1 MLLSASLSALALAT
15 VSLAQGTTHIPV
27 TGVPVSPGAAVP
39 LRQNIN
45 DLAKSGPQWD
55 LYVQA
60 MYNMSKMD
68 SHDPYSFF
76 QIAGIH
82 GAPYIEYNKAGAKSG
97 DGWLGYCPHGEDLFI
112 SWHRPYVLLFE
123 QALVSVAKGIANSYP
138 PSVRAKYQA
147 AAASL
152 RAPYWDWAADSS
164 VPAVTVPQTLKINVP
179 SGSSTKTVDY
189 TNPLKTY
196 YFPRMSLTG
205 SYGEFT
211 GGGNDHTVRC
221 AASKQS
227 YPATANS
234 NLAARPYKSWI
245 YDVLT
250 NSQNFAD
257 FASTSGPGI
266 NVEQIHNAIH
276 WDGACGSQFLAPDY
290 SGFDPLFFM
299 HHAQVDRMWAFWEA
313 IMPSSPLFTASYK
326 GQSRFNSKSGS
337 TITPDSP
344 LQPFYQANGKFH
356 TSNTVKSIQ
365 GMGYSYQGIEY
376 WQKSQA
382 QIKSSVTTIIN
393 QLYGPNSGKKRNAP
407 RDFLS
412 DIVTDVE
419 NLIKTRYFAKISVNV
434 TEVTVRPAEINVY
447 VGGQKAGSLI
457 VMKLPAEGTVNG
469 GFTIDNP
476 MQSILHGGLR
486 NAVQAFTEDIEV
498 EILSKDGQAIPLET
512 VPSLSIDLEVAN
524 VTLPSALDQLPKYG
538 QRSRHRAKA
547 AQRGHRFAVPH
558 IPPL

>member
-1 MLLSASLSALALAT
+1 
-15 VSLAQGTTHIPV
+15 
-27 TGVPVSPGAAVP
+27 
-39 LRQNIN
+39 
-45 DLAKSGPQWD
+45 
-55 LYVQA
+55 
-60 MYNMSKMD
+60 
-68 SHDPYSFF
+68 
-76 QIAGIH
+76 
-82 GAPYIEYNKAGAKSG
+82 
-97 DGWLGYCPHGEDLFI
+97 
-112 SWHRPYVLLFE
+112 
-123 QALVSVAKGIANSYP
+123 
-138 PSVRAKYQA
+138 
-147 AAASL
+147 
-152 RAPYWDWAADSS
+152 
-164 VPAVTVPQTLKINVP
+164 
-179 SGSSTKTVDY
+179 
-189 TNPLKTY
+189 
-196 YFPRMSLTG
+196 
-205 SYGEFT
+205 
-211 GGGNDHTVRC
+211 
-221 AASKQS
+221 
-227 YPATANS
+227 
-234 NLAARPYKSWI
+234 
-245 YDVLT
+245 
-250 NSQNFAD
+250 
-257 FASTSGPGI
+257 
-266 NVEQIHNAIH
+266 
-276 WDGACGSQFLAPDY
+276 
-290 SGFDPLFFM
+290 M

-498 EILSKDGQAIPLET
+498 EILSVSFPPSLHSRPLTVTISTSHRQDVYLFADPQAQKDGQAIPLET

>member
-1 MLLSASLSALALAT
+1 MRLQTSLSVLALAT

-27 TGVPVSPGAAVP
+27 TGVPVAAGAAVP

-45 DLAKSGPQWD
+45 DLVNSGPQWD

-60 MYNMSKMD
+60 MYNMSKLD
-68 SHDPYSFF
+68 SHDPYSYF

-123 QALVSVAKGIANSYP
+123 QALVSIAKKIADGYP
-138 PSVRAKYQA
+138 AAVRAKYQA

-152 RAPYWDWAADSS
+152 RAPYWDWALDSE
-164 VPAVTVPQTLKINVP
+164 VPPCTVPQTLKINIP
-179 SGSSTKTVDY
+179 SGSGTKAVDY
-189 TNPLKTY
+189 TNPLRTY
-196 YFPRMSLTG
+196 YFPHISMTG

-211 GGGNDHTVRC
+211 GGGDDHTVRC
-221 AASKQS
+221 VASKQS

-266 NVEQIHNAIH
+266 NFEQIHNAIH
-276 WDGACGSQFLAPDY
+276 WDGACGNQFLAPDY

-299 HHAQVDRMWAFWEA
+299 HHAQVDRMWALWEA
-313 IMPSSPLFTASYK
+313 IMPQSPLFTASYK

-356 TSNTVKSIQ
+356 TSNTVKSIV
-365 GMGYSYQGIEY
+365 GMGYSYKGIEY

-382 QIKSSVTTIIN
+382 QIKSSVTTMIN
-393 QLYGPNSGKKRNAP
+393 QLYGPNSGKKRNAA
-407 RDFLS
+407 RDFLTDLVS
-412 DIVTDVE
+412 DLT
-419 NLIKTRYFAKISVNV
+419 KTRYFAKVSVNV
-434 TEVTVRPAEINVY
+434 TEITTRPCEINVY

-457 VMKLPAEGTVNG
+457 VMKLPAEGMVNG

-476 MQSILHGGLR
+476 MESILHGGLR
-486 NAVQAFTEDIEV
+486 NAVQAFSEDIEV
-498 EILSKDGQAIPLET
+498 EILTRDGQAIPLET
-512 VPSLSIDLEVAN
+512 VPSLSIDLETAN

-547 AQRGHRFAVPH
+547 AQRGQRFSLPS
-558 IPPL
+558 L

>member
-1 MLLSASLSALALAT
+1 MLLLQASVSALALAAI
-15 VSLAQGTTHIPV
+15 SLAQGTTHIPV
-27 TGVPVSPGAAVP
+27 TGVPVSSGAAVP

-45 DLAKSGPQWD
+45 DLVKSGPQWD

-60 MYNMSKMD
+60 MYNMSKLD

-97 DGWLGYCPHGEDLFI
+97 DGWLGYCPHGEDLFV

-123 QALVSVAKGIANSYP
+123 QALVSVAKGIANGYP
-138 PSVRAKYQA
+138 ASVRAQYQA

-152 RAPYWDWAADSS
+152 RAPYWDWAADST
-164 VPAVTVPQTLKINVP
+164 VPACTVPQTLKINVP
-179 SGSSTKTVDY
+179 SGSGVKAVDF
-189 TNPLKTY
+189 TNPLRTY
-196 YFPRMSLTG
+196 YYPRIAMSG
-205 SYGEFT
+205 SYGDFT
-211 GGGNDHTVRC
+211 GGGQDHTVRC
-221 AASKQS
+221 PAPKQS
-227 YPATANS
+227 YPGTANS
-234 NLAARPYKSWI
+234 NLGARPYKSWI

-276 WDGACGSQFLAPDY
+276 WDGACGNQFLAPDY

-356 TSNTVKSIQ
+356 TSNTVKSLQ
-365 GMGYSYQGIEY
+365 GMGYSYKGIEY

-382 QIKSSVTTIIN
+382 QIKSSVTTLIN
-393 QLYGPNSGKKRNAP
+393 QLYGPSTSKRNA
-407 RDFLS
+407 RDLL
-412 DIVTDVE
+412 TD
-419 NLIKTRYFAKISVNV
+419 LTKTRYFAKLSVNV
-434 TEVTVRPAEINVY
+434 TEVPVRPCEINVY
-447 VGGQKAGSLI
+447 VGGQKAGSMI
-457 VMKLPAEGTVNG
+457 VMKLPAEGMVNG

-476 MQSILHGGLR
+476 MESLLHGGLR
-486 NAVQAFTEDIEV
+486 NAVQAFTQGIEV
-498 EILSKDGQAIPLET
+498 EILTRDGQAIPIDSI
-512 VPSLSIDLEVAN
+512 PSLAIDLETAN

-538 QRSRHRAKA
+538 HRSRHRAKA
-547 AQRGHRFAVPH
+547 AQRGNRFPL
-558 IPPL
+558 PPL